1 MKVNRT
7 SLISDLNK
15 VMPGISTGTSVIE
28 GADTVVF
35 DNGHIYSYNAA
46 ISVDV
51 IESTPTGLK
60 GIVKG
65 VDFYNCLNKLISEE
79 IEVESTEKE
88 WIIKDGKIKVKMTLL
103 NPGNTF
109 ERFKSLTPNESWVEI
124 DGEDFNKA
132 LTICYMPKN
141 NSKYAGICVKGK
153 TFISTDSM
161 LINRYVAKNEY
172 PSFFISNE
180 ATAQLIKWN
189 DFTHI
194 EMNKNWIQFK
204 SKNGT
209 IFSVRSLAMEAFPF
223 DQISAAIDGY
233 VSLESILESSFTPEF
248 YNAVERAS
256 TFSKEDEGHEVID
269 MNITTKGCVI
279 KSERVS
285 GNYEEEVSDIKS
297 KDVDYN
303 LELDINMIRS
313 CRSYFDTF
321 KLAEKEKE
329 DGTIRVIILSKDS
342 SVKVFTAIS

>member
-1 MKVNRT
+1 MKINRN

-15 VMPGISTGTSVIE
+15 VMPGISTGVSVIE

-35 DNGHIYSYNAA
+35 DNGHVYSYNAA

-51 IESTPTGLK
+51 TETTPSGLK

-65 VDFYNCLNKLISEE
+65 IDFYNCLNKLISDE
-79 IEVESTEKE
+79 IEVEANEKE
-88 WIIKDGKIKVKMTLL
+88 WIIKDGKIKVSMTLIES
-103 NPGNTF
+103 GNTF

-132 LTICYMPKN
+132 LTICNMPKN
-141 NSKYAGICVKGK
+141 NSKFAGVYVDKN
-153 TFISTDSM
+153 TFISTDTY
-161 LINRYVAKNEY
+161 LINKYVAKNEY

-180 ATAQLIKWN
+180 AVAQLIKWN
-189 DFTHI
+189 DFKAV

-204 SKNGT
+204 SANGT
-209 IFSVRSLAMEAFPF
+209 IFSVRSLAPEAFPY
-223 DQISAAIDGY
+223 DRISNAISGY
-233 VSLESILESSFTPEF
+233 LQLGVLLKSSFTPDF

-269 MNITTKGCVI
+269 MNINSTGCKI

-285 GNYEEEVSDIKS
+285 GAYEEEIGDIKS
-297 KDVDYN
+297 DGAEFN

-313 CRSYFDTF
+313 CKSHFDVF
-321 KLAEKEKE
+321 KLVERETE
-329 DGTIRVIILSKDS
+329 DGIVRTVILSKDS
-342 SVKVFTAIS
+342 SIKIFSTIS